1 MGFERLTLK
10 PGETKTVTFSPGP
23 AELGYWSTKVGK
35 FVQDAEAFDVWVSAA
50 LPVTLPRGRRG
61 GTLREEDRMRNSRR
75 IFPVRLPAAL
85 VPAFATLA
93 LLLTAF
99 GVSAQSPTPTPAY
112 RNPALT
118 VEARV
123 ADLLGRM
130 TLEEKVGQLMM
141 WDARSEDLSFINT
154 RQAGSILHILGAR
167 INRAMDLAAKNRLG
181 IPLLVGEDGIHGH
194 SFWKGSTIFPTQLGL
209 AASWNPELFEQVG
222 RVTAEEMAPTGIHW
236 TFSPV
241 LCLTRDLRWGRT
253 GETFGEDPYLIGEFG
268 AALIRG
274 YQGKGLDDPTAVL
287 ATAKH
292 YAGYSE
298 TQGGRDASEAD
309 ISRRKLRSY
318 FLPPFERAARAGA
331 MTFMTGY
338 QSMDGV
344 PSTVNHWL
352 LTEVLKDEWGFRG
365 VLVTDWDN
373 VGRLVYEQK
382 VAKTYAD
389 ASIMALRAGNDI
401 IMTTPQFYEGALEA
415 VRSGRLAESEIDAPV
430 RRLLALKFRMGLF
443 ENPRRPDLARAAVE
457 TARPD
462 HRAVNLAAARQSLV
476 LLQNNGVLPLDPSKV
491 KSIAVVGPNADDDLQ
506 QLGDWSLGSPQ
517 HPPEAGKQPR
527 EKTTTVLDGIRALV
541 LAGTPIRHER
551 GCSIVDDD
559 LSGIPA
565 AVAAAQASDVVVAV
579 VGDHLKFIGEEHSTA
594 TLELQGGQVALL
606 DALEKTGKPMIV
618 VLVNSKPLVLPLSAK
633 RAAAILEGFNPG
645 MEGGRALAE
654 ALFGQLNP
662 SGKLTVSI
670 PIHVGQQPV
679 FYSQVRGQH
688 GDRYADLTQEPLFP
702 FGHGLSYTEY
712 RYSNLRLAAPTL
724 GRGQAAAVSVDV
736 ENIGQRAGDEIVQ
749 VYVTDVVTSVTWVNK
764 ALKGFARVHLAPG
777 EKKTVRVGL
786 PWEAFQIVDAEGR
799 SVVEP
804 GEFEVLVGP
813 SSRDRDLLKATLR
826 AE

>member
-1 MGFERLTLK
+1 MAPLHPSRLLATCGLIL
-10 PGETKTVTFSPGP
+10 GSLAFS
-23 AELGYWSTKVGK
+23 STALC
-35 FVQDAEAFDVWVSAA
+35 DTASA
-50 LPVTLPRGRRG
+50 P
-61 GTLREEDRMRNSRR
+61 MS
-75 IFPVRLPAAL
+75 
-85 VPAFATLA
+85 
-93 LLLTAF
+93 
-99 GVSAQSPTPTPAY
+99 TPAY
-112 RNPALT
+112 RNPALS
-118 VEARV
+118 VEERV

-141 WDARSEDLSFINT
+141 VDARDDDLSFINT
-154 RQAGSILHILGAR
+154 RQPGSVLHILGEK
-167 INRAMDLAAKNRLG
+167 INRAQDLAAKNRLG

-194 SFWKGSTIFPTQLGL
+194 SFWKGATIFPTQLAL
-209 AASWNPELFEQVG
+209 ATSWNPELLEQVA

-268 AALIRG
+268 AAFVRG

-298 TQGGRDASEAD
+298 TQGGRDATEAD

-344 PSTVNHWL
+344 PSTANHWL

-373 VGRLVYEQK
+373 VGRLVHEQM
-382 VAKTYAD
+382 VCATYAE
-389 ASIMALRAGNDI
+389 AAAVAIRAGNDI
-401 IMTTPQFYEGALEA
+401 MMTTPQFYEGAIEA
-415 VRSGRLAESEIDAPV
+415 VRSGRLKESEIDGPCA
-430 RRLLALKFRMGLF
+430 RFLALKFRMGLF
-443 ENPRRPDLARAAVE
+443 ENPRRADLARAATE
-457 TARPD
+457 IARPD
-462 HRAVNLAAARQSLV
+462 HRAANLTASRQSLV
-476 LLQNNGVLPLDPSKV
+476 LLQNNGLLPLDPAKV
-491 KSIAVVGPNADDDLQ
+491 KSIAVVGPNADDAVQ
-506 QLGDWSLGSPQ
+506 QLGDWTLGASQ
-517 HPPEAGKQPR
+517 HPPSAGTQPR
-527 EKTTTVLDGIRALV
+527 EKVTTVLDGIRALAPKDCAV
-541 LAGTPIRHER
+541 RYER
-551 GCSIVDDD
+551 GCSIIDED

-579 VGDHLKFIGEEHSTA
+579 VGDHLKFIGEGQSTA

-606 DALEKTGKPMIV
+606 DALEKTGKPVIL
-618 VLVNSKPLVLPLSAK
+618 VLVNSKPLVLPASAK

-645 MEGGRALAE
+645 MEGGRAIAE
-654 ALFGQLNP
+654 AVFGQLNP
-662 SGKLTVSI
+662 SGKLTISI
-670 PIHVGQQPV
+670 PVHVGQQPV

-702 FGHGLSYTEY
+702 FGHGLSYTSY
-712 RYSNLRLAAPTL
+712 RYSNLRLASASLP
-724 GRGQAAAVSVDV
+724 RGAAATVSVDV
-736 ENIGQRAGDEIVQ
+736 ENTGARAGDEIVQ
-749 VYVTDVVTSVTWVNK
+749 VYVTDVVTSATWVNK

-777 EKKTVRVGL
+777 EKKTVQVAL
-786 PWEAFQIVDAEGR
+786 PYAAFQIVDAAGR

-804 GEFEVLVGP
+804 GEFEIRVGP